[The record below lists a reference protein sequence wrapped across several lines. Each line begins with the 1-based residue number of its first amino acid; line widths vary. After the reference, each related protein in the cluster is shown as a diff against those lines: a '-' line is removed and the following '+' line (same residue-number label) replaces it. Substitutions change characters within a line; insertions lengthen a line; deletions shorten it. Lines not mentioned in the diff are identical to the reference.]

1 MSVQETAT
9 PSPVETPVIPA
20 ADLSI
25 RGLARLALGNVRQ
38 FGMLAALV
46 LGLILFQFT
55 TGGVMLKSLNVT
67 NIFLQN
73 GYIMVMVLGM
83 LLVIVIGHID
93 LSVGSVAAFTG
104 AVAAVMMTSLQ
115 LDPIVAVIL
124 TLALGAGIGVW
135 QGFWIAYL
143 GVPSFIVT
151 LAGMLLF
158 RGLTLWM
165 LGGQPIGPFDESF
178 RAIASGFLPE
188 VIGSVPD
195 PFGPREIAFGPVPL
209 PFGGGALHLSTL
221 ALGALGCVVVALLGL
236 RSRREQIRYGFQ
248 VSPTSLF
255 VLRNVLITVGIMFL
269 AYRISGYNGLP
280 IVALI
285 AFALVGVY
293 MFITL
298 RTVIGRRIYAVG
310 GNAKAAMLSGVNS
323 KRMVFLTFVNMGV
336 LAALGGL
343 IIAARFN
350 SATPKAGY
358 GFELDV
364 IAATFVGGAS
374 MYGGIGTVA
383 GAVIGALFFGVLN
396 IGMGIMSIP
405 IDYQFAIKALVLLGA
420 VFIDVR
426 AKNADN

>member
-1 MSVQETAT
+1 VSLQETAT
-9 PSPVETPVIPA
+9 PSPIETPLIPA
-20 ADLSI
+20 ADLSV
-25 RGLARLALGNVRQ
+25 RGLMRLALGNVRQ

-124 TLALGAGIGVW
+124 TLLLGAGIGVW

-165 LGGQPIGPFDESF
+165 LGGQPIGPFHESF

-195 PFGPREIAFGPVPL
+195 PFGPREIALGPIPL
-209 PFGGGALHLSTL
+209 PIGGGALHLSTL
-221 ALGALGCVVVALLGL
+221 VLGALGCVAVALLGL

-280 IVALI
+280 MVALI
-285 AFALVGVY
+285 AFILVGIY

-323 KRMVFLTFVNMGV
+323 KRMVFLTFVNMGA

-426 AKNADN
+426 AKNADS